1 MAARNLNEATTI
13 EAAVTKAVVDA
24 GLPDDSP
31 IHAAL
36 VHDAE
41 VYDGYSVCVPDEAG
55 KSVSIEKRIEQMR
68 SEERWRREFPPARPV
83 ASRSGKPT
91 SGVPAGA
98 ILTPDTGAFADIVA
112 GKTVV
117 R

>member
-1 MAARNLNEATTI
+1 MAARNLDEATTV

-68 SEERWRREFPPARPV
+68 SEERWRREFPPAKPV
-83 ASRSGKPT
+83 ASRPGK
-91 SGVPAGA
+91 SGVPAAGA
-98 ILTPDTGAFADIVA
+98 ILTPDRERFSDIATGKVA
-112 GKTVV
+112 V

>member
-1 MAARNLNEATTI
+1 MAARNLDEATI
-13 EAAVTKAVVDA
+13 VEAAVSKAVSDA

-36 VHDAE
+36 VFDAV
-41 VYDGYSVCVPDEAG
+41 VYDSCSVCVPDEAG

-83 ASRSGKPT
+83 AIRSGKP
-91 SGVPAGA
+91 GVPAAGA
-98 ILTPDTGAFADIVA
+98 ILTPDRERFRDIAA
-112 GKTVV
+112 GKVAV